1 MKEKKPFFKR
11 FKKTIVAS
19 LIFLV
24 MLLLFANWLGFK
36 HIPNHVAALW
46 SGVKDFKFNGQPD
59 TNRYAP
65 VSEVTATEA
74 VSAPLL
80 PFDTV
85 FWIEQ
90 VKKGAYMPD
99 EVKEEL
105 DVARKMDFSKLSVAK
120 DAPSDE
126 DVQQAL
132 IQRYGKEMTQLLS
145 GNDAHL
151 KVGKCYQAD
160 LQPNDKYKE
169 IARVTCMVCAFDSK
183 NRNLGNISMPLYIV
197 YDFVKYEEDPYTWYV
212 TDFSQSIPYD
222 YKLNK
227 R

>member
-11 FKKTIVAS
+11 FKKTIVAL
-19 LIFLV
+19 LIFGV

-36 HIPNHVAALW
+36 HIPNHVAVLW
-46 SGVKDFKFNGQPD
+46 SGVKEFKFNRQPD

-65 VSEVTATEA
+65 VYEAEVTEVA
-74 VSAPLL
+74 SAPMV

-85 FWIEQ
+85 FWIDQ
-90 VKKGAYMPD
+90 VKKREFIP
-99 EVKEEL
+99 ENVKEDLE
-105 DVARKMDFSKLSVAK
+105 VARKMDFSKLSIAK

-126 DVQQAL
+126 DIQQAL
-132 IQRYGKEMTQLLS
+132 IHRYGQKMTQLLEN
-145 GNDAHL
+145 NDAHL

-160 LQPNDKYKE
+160 LQPSNKYKE
-169 IARVTCMVCAFDSK
+169 QARVTCMVCAFDSK

-197 YDFVKYEEDPYTWYV
+197 YDFVKYEEDPHTWYV

-227 R
+227 H